1 MSHICLYIAVIYLCQ
16 DRFFGGLCLK
26 KKIIGFA
33 TLLGFLMMLS
43 VPLVLAQ
50 PRGPPDHLKNGAG
63 YIYVES
69 QELYYRTIVPYAGGN
84 LPHVGNNDVSFQT
97 LTDGVTPYGP
107 GDVGYRGGRWYTGTT
122 YFLCPLLGH
131 TGIPEIPI
139 V

>member
-1 MSHICLYIAVIYLCQ
+1 
-16 DRFFGGLCLK
+16 LK
-26 KKIIGFA
+26 KRM
-33 TLLGFLMMLS
+33 LGFVSVLVFSMLLS
-43 VPLVLAQ
+43 VPLVLAVPSDV

-97 LTDGVTPYGP
+97 LDGGGTPVGP
-107 GDVGYRGGRWYTGTT
+107 GDVGYRGGRWYKDGTT

-131 TGIPEIPI
+131 TGIPEIPTA
-139 V
+139 